1 MAVLVDL
8 QAGTASGIDIGN
20 DTLVS
25 IENVEGGLGND
36 TIRGDAGANRLLGGD
51 GDDRLAG
58 RGGDDLLDGGNGSDT
73 AGYALATQAV
83 LVDLQA
89 GTASGIDIGNDTLVS
104 IENVEGGLGDDI
116 IRGDAGANRL
126 LGGTGDDRLAGR
138 GGDDVLDGGD
148 GSDTAGYALSTQDVM
163 VDLQAGTASGTDI
176 GNDTLVSIENVEGG
190 LGDDIIRGDA
200 GANRLLGGTGDD
212 RLAGRG
218 GDDLL
223 DGGDGSDTAGYA
235 LATQAVLV
243 DLQAGTASG
252 IDIGNDTLVSIE
264 NVDGGFGNDNILG
277 DAGANRLVGGDGND
291 RLVGRGGDDV
301 LDGGA
306 GIDTAGYAGATQAIV
321 IDLQAGTAGGQAGND
336 MLISIE
342 NADGGSGNDIF
353 LGDASANRLAGAA
366 GNDRLAGRGG
376 NDVLDGGTG
385 SDTADYA
392 EATQSVFVDL
402 TAGRTSGVEIGTDT
416 LISIENVGGGSG
428 NDDIRG
434 DAGANRLAGAG
445 GDDTLS
451 GGQGADRFVY
461 ESGADIVLDF
471 NREEGDRIDLTNV
484 PGVLSWADVQA
495 AIIDPFAA
503 DTVLDFGGG
512 NTLTLNGVAPASLVV
527 SDFLFPMV
535 GDDNDNTLVGTAGI
549 DAIRALDGND
559 TLQGLAGDDVLDGGS
574 GIDRAVYSES
584 MGGIVVDL
592 AAGTASGANIGN
604 DALISIEDAMGGAGP
619 DALFGSADRN
629 VLLGGAGPDL
639 LVGRGGDDLLDG
651 GASTDIVNFAENR
664 QSVFVDLQA
673 GTASGIETGNDTLV
687 NIESVN
693 GGSGN
698 DSIFGDAGAN
708 ALVGFP
714 GDDRL

>member
-138 GGDDVLDGGD
+138 GGDDFLDGGD
-148 GSDTAGYALSTQDVM
+148 GSDTAGYALATQAVL
-163 VDLQAGTASGTDI
+163 VDLQAETASGIDIGNDTLVSIENVEGGLGDDIIRGDAGANRLLGGTGDDRLAGRGGDDFLDGGDGSDTAGYALATQAVLVDLQAETASGIDIGNDTLVSIENVEGGLGDDIIRGDAGANRLLGGTGDDRLAGRGGDDFLDGGDGSDTAGYALATQAVLVDLQAETASGIDI

-252 IDIGNDTLVSIE
+252 AEIGTDTLIGIE

-336 MLISIE
+336 LLISIE

-461 ESGADIVLDF
+461 ESGA
-471 NREEGDRIDLTNV
+471 
-484 PGVLSWADVQA
+484 
-495 AIIDPFAA
+495 
-503 DTVLDFGGG
+503 
-512 NTLTLNGVAPASLVV
+512 
-527 SDFLFPMV
+527 
-535 GDDNDNTLVGTAGI
+535 
-549 DAIRALDGND
+549 
-559 TLQGLAGDDVLDGGS
+559 
-574 GIDRAVYSES
+574 
-584 MGGIVVDL
+584 
-592 AAGTASGANIGN
+592 
-604 DALISIEDAMGGAGP
+604 
-619 DALFGSADRN
+619 
-629 VLLGGAGPDL
+629 
-639 LVGRGGDDLLDG
+639 
-651 GASTDIVNFAENR
+651 
-664 QSVFVDLQA
+664 
-673 GTASGIETGNDTLV
+673 
-687 NIESVN
+687 
-693 GGSGN
+693 
-698 DSIFGDAGAN
+698 
-708 ALVGFP
+708 
-714 GDDRL
+714 